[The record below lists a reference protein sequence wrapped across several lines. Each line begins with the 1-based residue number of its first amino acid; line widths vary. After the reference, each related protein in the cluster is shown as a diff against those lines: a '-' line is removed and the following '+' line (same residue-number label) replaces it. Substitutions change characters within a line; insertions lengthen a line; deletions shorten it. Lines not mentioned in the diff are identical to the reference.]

1 MNLYSYEHG
10 GAPKRGSCSGEEA
23 LIDFSVNIS
32 PISPPLPELSLD
44 SFALHRYPS
53 IDGSGVRDFYCRR
66 FDIDHECVLPLNGAI
81 EGIYLIP
88 AALGL
93 DSVLV
98 PAPSFYDYERACS
111 MAGAEVCYLMLKDQD
126 GFVFPGIEEISEK
139 MQDVDA
145 LFVANPNNPTGTGF
159 PKEVVL
165 ALASRFPDKWFI
177 IDEAF
182 IQFVDDFPEASLMN
196 DLRAFKNIIVVSSL
210 TKFYALPGLRL
221 GAVIAHPDTIAQLLR
236 FKTPWSV
243 NSVADAVALELM
255 NVRDYE
261 EEVRRLITRERAKIF
276 KRMKQIS
283 SVSIRGY
290 AANFFLARWKCDS
303 RLDELLSYL
312 MEKNIFVRDCRN
324 FPGLEDK
331 YFRFAI
337 RKPEENEYLLKH
349 LQRFG
354 ALKETLVP

>member
-1 MNLYSYEHG
+1 VNLYSYKHG
-10 GAPKRGSCSGEEA
+10 GAPTRRASSDKEA

-32 PISPPLPELSLD
+32 PISPPLPDVSLD

-53 IDGSGVRDFYCRR
+53 IDGRGVRDFYCRR
-66 FDIDHECVLPLNGAI
+66 FDVAHDCVLPLNGAI

-93 DSVLV
+93 DSALV

-111 MAGAEVCYLMLKDQD
+111 TAGAKVRYLMLKDQEK
-126 GFVFPGIEEISEK
+126 FVFPGIEEISEK
-139 MQDVDA
+139 MKDVDA
-145 LFVANPNNPTGTGF
+145 MFAANPNNPTGSRF

-182 IQFVDDFPEASLMN
+182 IQFVDDFPGASLMN
-196 DLRAFKNIIVVSSL
+196 ELRAFKNIIVVSSL

-221 GAVIAHPDTIAQLLR
+221 GAAIAHPDAIARLLR

-243 NSVADAVALELM
+243 NAVADAVALELL
-255 NVRDYE
+255 NAGDFE
-261 EEVRRLITRERAKIF
+261 KEVRRLITHERAKIF
-276 KRMKQIS
+276 KRMKQIPY
-283 SVSIRGY
+283 VSIRGY

-303 RLDELLSYL
+303 NLDELLTYL
-312 MEKNIFVRDCRN
+312 MENNIFVRDCRN
-324 FPGLEDK
+324 FPGLEEN

-337 RKPEENEYLLKH
+337 RKPEENEYLLNH

-354 ALKETLVP
+354 ALKETLAP